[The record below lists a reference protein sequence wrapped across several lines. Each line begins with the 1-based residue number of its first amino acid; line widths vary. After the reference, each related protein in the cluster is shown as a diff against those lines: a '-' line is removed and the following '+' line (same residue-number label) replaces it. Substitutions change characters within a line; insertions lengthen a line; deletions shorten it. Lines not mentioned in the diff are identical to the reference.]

1 MDGALD
7 QGHQRNQSAC
17 ELGLG
22 AHPLGEM
29 EGLVE
34 GLVENAPEQARLVGE
49 LVSFLGLAGDLR
61 LANHH
66 RVEGGGDAEEMADRG
81 AAEVDVE
88 VVVLGELAGAAG
100 EVGQT
105 AAEVE
110 EQGVG
115 VNAVLASEIE
125 LHTVAGPEVDQLGES
140 RKVGEL
146 HQVLRRE
153 VAWQSRRRELIN
165 VYGTVTGADDTDSIH
180 SFEPP
185 GMDST
190 RDRISYQSP
199 TRKRTL
205 AQIFTGHL
213 RIFSDQSRLRSTRR
227 AGELE
232 PPHRQTRKGWY
243 RPMSSEIGFYWS
255 TLGKKVLMAV
265 TGIIL
270 FGFVAGHMLGNLQ
283 IYLGAEQLNHYGEL
297 LQANKPFLWAVRSVL
312 LFCVGL
318 HILAAVQV
326 WLRNRAARP
335 VKYKVFHPPGL
346 DYAARTMVWS
356 GPIIAVFIVFHLL
369 DLTVGSA
376 NPDYVHG
383 DVYHNVIASFSQP
396 MVALVYIAAN
406 LLLGFHLYHGLWSLF
421 QTFGWDHPRFGGL
434 RRLFAIF
441 FAVLIGAANISI
453 PLAVLTGVI
462 Q

>member
-1 MDGALD
+1 
-7 QGHQRNQSAC
+7 
-17 ELGLG
+17 
-22 AHPLGEM
+22 
-29 EGLVE
+29 
-34 GLVENAPEQARLVGE
+34 
-49 LVSFLGLAGDLR
+49 
-61 LANHH
+61 
-66 RVEGGGDAEEMADRG
+66 
-81 AAEVDVE
+81 
-88 VVVLGELAGAAG
+88 
-100 EVGQT
+100 
-105 AAEVE
+105 
-110 EQGVG
+110 
-115 VNAVLASEIE
+115 
-125 LHTVAGPEVDQLGES
+125 
-140 RKVGEL
+140 
-146 HQVLRRE
+146 
-153 VAWQSRRRELIN
+153 
-165 VYGTVTGADDTDSIH
+165 
-180 SFEPP
+180 
-185 GMDST
+185 
-190 RDRISYQSP
+190 
-199 TRKRTL
+199 
-205 AQIFTGHL
+205 
-213 RIFSDQSRLRSTRR
+213 
-227 AGELE
+227 
-232 PPHRQTRKGWY
+232 
-243 RPMSSEIGFYWS
+243 MSSEIGFYGS

-356 GPIIAVFIVFHLL
+356 GPIIALFIVFHLL

-376 NPDYVHG
+376 NPDFLKG

-396 MVALVYIAAN
+396 VVALVYIAAN

-434 RRLFAIF
+434 RRLFAVF